1 MPMYVQNKVNSII
14 SPFPFLQVLMLLH
27 FQWSG
32 PQGFA
37 DIFTPIQLYFK
48 MMKKLLSSQQEY
60 GFQHFCRFSL
70 FSEVP
75 ISVSVCLLCEC
86 AFHSIPN
93 TETSDLHLATILK
106 LHRWARFLTRLVIFR
121 FIMCSFLS
129 VKTPACPFVVQSPL
143 YALCTLFLLLKI
155 FVLIKHCTQYQPQ
168 IAS

>member
-106 LHRWARFLTRLVIFR
+106 LHRWARFLTRLATRYLPVYHVQF
-121 FIMCSFLS
+121 FIRKVTCVSFCGTEGS
-129 VKTPACPFVVQSPL
+129 HAFFITEDFCPN
-143 YALCTLFLLLKI
+143 
-155 FVLIKHCTQYQPQ
+155 
-168 IAS
+168 